1 MKLLFGT
8 VPLYQN
14 DFFYSLAVE
23 PFGTAELKG
32 SAVF

>member
-14 DFFYSLAVE
+14 DFFYSLAAE
-23 PFGTAELKG
+23 PLG